1 MNFLSLIESKR
12 EGQPLGPADIQ
23 DFIREFTAGK
33 IPDYQ
38 MAAMLMAIYF
48 RGLNSAETRALTLA
62 MRDSGR
68 VLKFPKD
75 PRPIVDK
82 HSTGGIGDKVSLP
95 LAPLLACLGFRVPMI
110 SGRGLGI
117 TGGTLDKLDSIPG
130 FKTLLPMHHIIRQI
144 RDVGCI
150 ICGQT
155 DEMVPADKKIYA
167 LRDASGTV
175 PSIPLI
181 VASILSKKLA
191 ENLDALILDVK
202 FGSAAFMQTKSDA
215 RKLAEAMV
223 ALGNGC
229 GVDTRAILS
238 DMNTPLGR
246 AAGNWLEV
254 KESVECLEGANET
267 QTLNR
272 GNESPIPRLR
282 PGVRRH
288 AEHDAAFKGVA
299 PSELDVSAQFKAVSQ
314 PPHSRT
320 MRRFGRS
327 SEGRTS
333 NEPASD
339 LRDLVLDCAANLLEQ
354 TGKAKDFKT
363 ARKMAADC
371 LDSGAPRAKFD
382 EMLQAQGADMAAF
395 QKKLSLDSTAPVVVE
410 LKSARAGVVS
420 RCDARILGEVIRDL
434 GGGRLTKES
443 AINHDV
449 GIDRLSKPSERVQKG
464 GVLAR
469 IHAASDADARA
480 AMVRVKTAFEI
491 S

>member
-1 MNFLSLIESKR
+1 MHFLSLIESKR
-12 EGQPLGPADIQ
+12 EGQPLAPADIHNLV
-23 DFIREFTAGK
+23 REFTAGK

-38 MAAMLMAIYF
+38 MAAMLMAVYF
-48 RGLNSAETRALTLA
+48 RGLEPAETRALTLA

-68 VLKFPKD
+68 VLKLPKD
-75 PRPIVDK
+75 PRPLVDK

-130 FKTLLPMHHIIRQI
+130 FKTLLPMDDIVRQTQT
-144 RDVGCI
+144 VGCV

-155 DEMVPADKKIYA
+155 DEIVPADKKIYA

-191 ENLDALILDVK
+191 ESLDALILDVK
-202 FGSAAFMQTKSDA
+202 FGSAAFMQTKADA
-215 RKLAEAMV
+215 KKLADAMV
-223 ALGNGC
+223 ALGNDC
-229 GVDTRAILS
+229 GVSTRAILT

-254 KESVECLEGANET
+254 KESVACLEGFNALQIARPVHEPARPPDFT
-267 QTLNR
+267 SRRTKILPLPEGEGR
-272 GNESPIPRLR
+272 GE
-282 PGVRRH
+282 G
-288 AEHDAAFKGVA
+288 E
-299 PSELDVSAQFKAVSQ
+299 
-314 PPHSRT
+314 
-320 MRRFGRS
+320 RS
-327 SEGRTS
+327 STKLRAS
-333 NEPASD
+333 NHND
-339 LRDLVLDCAANLLEQ
+339 LRHLVLTCAAHLLEQ
-354 TGKAKDFKT
+354 TRKAKNFKT
-363 ARKMAADC
+363 GMKMAAEC
-371 LDSGAPRAKFD
+371 LDSGAPRKKFD
-382 EMLQAQGADMAAF
+382 EMLQSQGADIGAF
-395 QKKLSLDSTAPVVVE
+395 DRKLSLDSTAPVVAE

-449 GIDRLSKPSERVQKG
+449 GIDRMRKPGERVGKG
-464 GVLAR
+464 AILAR
-469 IHAASDADARA
+469 IHAATRPKAKAAVARA
-480 AMVRVKTAFEI
+480 ETAFEI
-491 S
+491 SA